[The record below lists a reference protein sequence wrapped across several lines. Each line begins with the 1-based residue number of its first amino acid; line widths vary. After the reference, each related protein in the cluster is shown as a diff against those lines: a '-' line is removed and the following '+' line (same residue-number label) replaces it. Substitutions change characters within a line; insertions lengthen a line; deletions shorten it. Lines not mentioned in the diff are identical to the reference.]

1 MNNMQDHAMVK
12 KPKYPANAAD
22 LRRSAEAQLRKQQA
36 KQRPGGGVQ
45 ESEVDARRLFHELQV
60 HHIELEMQNTELQEA
75 RDRME
80 TLLEKYTDLYDF
92 APVGYFSLDEESQI
106 LEVNLTGAAMLGLE
120 RSLLFRRRLERFV
133 DPVSQPIFR
142 AFLKKTFAGTGKQV
156 CEVALL
162 NDVGDP
168 IWAGLQAVSAV
179 SISDPRKWCRVA
191 VADITS
197 RKRAAETQLRVE
209 ALAIANQDLNE
220 EIHRRQVVEDEL
232 KRSEDHQRKLLD
244 QARRMQEQMRLLT
257 RRVLLVQEE
266 ERKKISRELHDDI
279 AQTLVGINIHL
290 EALSREAAVNPKG
303 LKKKIARTQ
312 KLVEKSVNIV
322 HRFARELRPTLLDD
336 VGLIA
341 TLHSFM
347 KEFTK
352 QTNIRVH
359 FTTYAD
365 VEQLNGAKITV
376 IYRVVQSA
384 LNNVARHS
392 EASRVMVSI
401 SKVSDVARMEIKDDG
416 KSFNVARFLHRAKNK
431 HLGLIGMRERVEM
444 VGGKFSVESAPGQ
457 GTTIRAEIPLV
468 DAKLRRKASM
478 KITAKAVRE

>member
-1 MNNMQDHAMVK
+1 MQDHDMIK
-12 KPKYPANAAD
+12 KPNYPANAAD
-22 LRRSAEAQLRKQQA
+22 LRRSAETQLRKRRE
-36 KQRPGGGVQ
+36 KQRPGDGGL
-45 ESEVDARRLFHELQV
+45 ESAVAARRLLHELQV

-92 APVGYFSLDEESQI
+92 APVGYLSLDEESQI

-120 RSLLFRRRLERFV
+120 RSLLFRRRLEGFV

-162 NDVGDP
+162 NDDGSP
-168 IWAGLQAVSAV
+168 IWASLQAVPAV
-179 SISDPRKWCRVA
+179 SISAPGKWCRVA
-191 VADITS
+191 IADITS
-197 RKRAAETQLRVE
+197 RKRAAEAQLRLE
-209 ALAIANQDLNE
+209 ALAVTNQELE
-220 EIHRRQVVEDEL
+220 MEIIRRQAVEEEL
-232 KRSEDHQRKLLD
+232 KKSEDHQGKLLE
-244 QARRMQEQMRLLT
+244 QSRRMQEQLRHLT
-257 RRVLLVQEE
+257 RRILLVQEE

-290 EALSREAAVNPKG
+290 EALSREATVNPMV
-303 LKKKIARTQ
+303 LKRKIALTQ

-336 VGLIA
+336 LGLIA

-347 KEFTK
+347 KEFTR
-352 QTNIRVH
+352 QTNIRVR
-359 FTTYAD
+359 FTTFAE
-365 VEQLNGAKITV
+365 VEQLNSARITV

-392 EASRVMVSI
+392 EASRVLVSI
-401 SKVSDVARMEIKDDG
+401 RKIADVACMEISDDG
-416 KSFNVARFLHRAKNK
+416 KSFNVARFLQRAKNK

-444 VGGKFSVESAPGQ
+444 VGGKFSVESAPGL
-457 GTTIRAEIPLV
+457 GTTIRAEIPFADV
-468 DAKLRRKASM
+468 KSRRKTPLKTAS
-478 KITAKAVRE
+478 KVGI